1 MVTMDGRSCTQGWEL
16 LYTVSTHLQ
25 IQCCNFKCSILNF
38 MQKKCIILNYTV
50 IQVNSVLTMC
60 TEMLW
65 FPKRNSLKALESN
78 GISSLE
84 GQQYFSKD
92 IKVMFLLLRWT
103 YLGKFLDIEVVCNIL
118 FLHSKTLLT
127 SKRE

>member
-1 MVTMDGRSCTQGWEL
+1 
-16 LYTVSTHLQ
+16 
-25 IQCCNFKCSILNF
+25 
-38 MQKKCIILNYTV
+38 
-50 IQVNSVLTMC
+50 MC

-92 IKVMFLLLRWT
+92 IKVMFLLQR
-103 YLGKFLDIEVVCNIL
+103 
-118 FLHSKTLLT
+118 
-127 SKRE
+127 

>member
-1 MVTMDGRSCTQGWEL
+1 MDGRSCTQGWEL

-92 IKVMFLLLRWT
+92 IKVMFLLLR
-103 YLGKFLDIEVVCNIL
+103 
-118 FLHSKTLLT
+118 
-127 SKRE
+127 